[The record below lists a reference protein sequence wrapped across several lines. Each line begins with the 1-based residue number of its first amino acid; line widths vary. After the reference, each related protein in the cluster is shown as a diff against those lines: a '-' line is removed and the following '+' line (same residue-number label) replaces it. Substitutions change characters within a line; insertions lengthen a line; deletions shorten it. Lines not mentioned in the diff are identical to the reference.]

1 MKVTVQDA
9 EIIKNIEPQ
18 QLREYLQSHGW
29 HEDRPFLD
37 NATIW
42 HKQAEKGEFEIL
54 LPNTKDLGDY
64 LPRIRELIET
74 IADCENL
81 SHLEILSEFLKNY
94 PHLTIQGFVTQIA
107 TPNADKFSG
116 EITIVCPVFDK
127 LRKIKT
133 ELLDHDYILAIK
145 AYQERLPIGCTG
157 DLVKEN
163 ETFILKNPRDIQI
176 ENIS

>member
-18 QLREYLQSHGW
+18 QLKEYLQSHGW

-42 HKQAEKGEFEIL
+42 HKQAEKEEFEIL
-54 LPNTKDLGDY
+54 LPSTKSLGDY
-64 LPRIRELIET
+64 VPRVRELLAT
-74 IADCENL
+74 VADSENI
-81 SHLEILSEFLKNY
+81 SHLEILSEFIKNY
-94 PHLTIQGFVTQIA
+94 PHLKIQGFVTQIA
-107 TPNADKFSG
+107 TPNADKLSG
-116 EITIVCPVFDK
+116 EVTIVCPVFEK
-127 LRKIKT
+127 LRQIKT

-145 AYQERLPIGCTG
+145 SYQERLPVRCTG

-163 ETFILKNPRDIQI
+163 NIFILKNPQEFQI
-176 ENIS
+176 EKI

>member
-9 EIIKNIEPQ
+9 EIIKNIELQ

-42 HKQAEKGEFEIL
+42 HKEAQKGEFEIL
-54 LPNTKDLGDY
+54 LPSTKNLGDY
-64 LPRIRELIET
+64 LPRVRELIET
-74 IADCENL
+74 IADSENL
-81 SHLEILSEFLKNY
+81 SYLEILNEFIKNY
-94 PHLTIQGFVTQIA
+94 PHLKIQGFVTQIA
-107 TPNADKFSG
+107 TPNADRLSG
-116 EITIVCPVFDK
+116 EVTIVCPVFEK
-127 LRKIKT
+127 LRKIKI

-145 AYQERLPIGCTG
+145 SYQERLPVRCTG

-163 ETFILKNPRDIQI
+163 NIFILKNPQEFQI
-176 ENIS
+176 ENI

>member
-29 HEDRPFLD
+29 QEKRPFLD

-42 HKQAEKGEFEIL
+42 HKKAEEGKFEIL
-54 LPNTKDLGDY
+54 LPSRKDLGDY

-74 IADCENL
+74 IADSENF
-81 SHLEILSEFLKNY
+81 SYLEILSEFIRNY
-94 PHLTIQGFVTQIA
+94 PHLKIQGFVTQLA
-107 TPNADKFSG
+107 TPNTNQLSG
-116 EITIVCPVFDK
+116 EVTIVCTVFDK

-133 ELLDHDYILAIK
+133 KLIGYDYILAIK
-145 AYQERLPIGCTG
+145 SYQERLPVRCTG
-157 DLVKEN
+157 DLVKRN
-163 ETFILKNPRDIQI
+163 KIFILENPREFQI
-176 ENIS
+176 ENI

>member
-54 LPNTKDLGDY
+54 LPSTKNLGDY
-64 LPRIRELIET
+64 LPRVREIIET
-74 IADCENL
+74 IADSENL
-81 SHLEILSEFLKNY
+81 SYLEILNEFIKNY
-94 PHLTIQGFVTQIA
+94 PHLKIQGFVTQIA
-107 TPNADKFSG
+107 TPNADKLSG
-116 EITIVCPVFDK
+116 EVTIVCPVFEK
-127 LRKIKT
+127 LRQIKI

-145 AYQERLPIGCTG
+145 SYQERLPVRCTG

-163 ETFILKNPRDIQI
+163 NIFILKNPQEFQI
-176 ENIS
+176 ENI

>member
-9 EIIKNIEPQ
+9 EIIKNIELQ

-42 HKQAEKGEFEIL
+42 HKEAQKGEFEIL
-54 LPNTKDLGDY
+54 LPSTKNLGDY
-64 LPRIRELIET
+64 LPRVRELIET
-74 IADCENL
+74 IADSENL
-81 SHLEILSEFLKNY
+81 SYLEILNEFIKNY
-94 PHLTIQGFVTQIA
+94 PHLKIQGFVTQIA
-107 TPNADKFSG
+107 TPNADKLSG
-116 EITIVCPVFDK
+116 EVTIVCPIFDK
-127 LRKIKT
+127 LRQIKI

-145 AYQERLPIGCTG
+145 SYQERLPVRCTG

-163 ETFILKNPRDIQI
+163 NIFILKNPQEFQI
-176 ENIS
+176 ENI

>member
-42 HKQAEKGEFEIL
+42 HKEAQKGEFEIL
-54 LPNTKDLGDY
+54 LPSTKNLGDY
-64 LPRIRELIET
+64 LPRVRELIET
-74 IADCENL
+74 IADSENL
-81 SHLEILSEFLKNY
+81 SYLEILNEFIKNY
-94 PHLTIQGFVTQIA
+94 PHLKIQGFVTQIA
-107 TPNADKFSG
+107 TPNADKLSG
-116 EITIVCPVFDK
+116 EVTIVCPVFEK
-127 LRKIKT
+127 LRQIKI

-145 AYQERLPIGCTG
+145 SYQERLPVRCTG

-163 ETFILKNPRDIQI
+163 NILILKNPQEFQI
-176 ENIS
+176 ENI

>member
-29 HEDRPFLD
+29 YEDRPFLD

-42 HKQAEKGEFEIL
+42 HKEAQKGEFEIL
-54 LPNTKDLGDY
+54 LPSTKKLGDY
-64 LPRIRELIET
+64 LPRVRELIET
-74 IADCENL
+74 IADSENL
-81 SHLEILSEFLKNY
+81 SYLEILNEFIKNY
-94 PHLTIQGFVTQIA
+94 PHLKIQGFVTQIA
-107 TPNADKFSG
+107 TPNADRLSG
-116 EITIVCPVFDK
+116 EVTIVCPVFEK
-127 LRKIKT
+127 LRQIKI

-145 AYQERLPIGCTG
+145 SYQERLPVRCTG

-163 ETFILKNPRDIQI
+163 NIFILKNPQEFQI
-176 ENIS
+176 ENI

>member
-9 EIIKNIEPQ
+9 EIIKNIELQ

-42 HKQAEKGEFEIL
+42 HKEAQKGEFEIL
-54 LPNTKDLGDY
+54 LPSTKNLGDY
-64 LPRIRELIET
+64 LPRVRELIET
-74 IADCENL
+74 IADSENL
-81 SHLEILSEFLKNY
+81 SYLEILNEFIKNY
-94 PHLTIQGFVTQIA
+94 PHLKIQGFVTQIA
-107 TPNADKFSG
+107 TPNADRLSG
-116 EITIVCPVFDK
+116 EVTIVCPVFEK
-127 LRKIKT
+127 LRQIKI

-145 AYQERLPIGCTG
+145 SYQERLPVRCTG

-163 ETFILKNPRDIQI
+163 NIFILKNPQEFQI
-176 ENIS
+176 ENI

>member
-18 QLREYLQSHGW
+18 QLKEYLQYHGW

-54 LPNTKDLGDY
+54 LPITKSLGDY
-64 LPRIRELIET
+64 VPRVRELLAT
-74 IADCENL
+74 VADSENI

-94 PHLTIQGFVTQIA
+94 PHLKIQGFVTQIA
-107 TPNADKFSG
+107 TPNADKLSG
-116 EITIVCPVFDK
+116 EVTIVCPVFEK
-127 LRKIKT
+127 LRQIKT

-145 AYQERLPIGCTG
+145 SYQERLPIRCTG
-157 DLVKEN
+157 DLVKEDN
-163 ETFILKNPRDIQI
+163 IFILKNPREFQI
-176 ENIS
+176 ENI

>member
-54 LPNTKDLGDY
+54 LPSTKNIGDY
-64 LPRIRELIET
+64 LPRVRELIET
-74 IADCENL
+74 IADSENL
-81 SHLEILSEFLKNY
+81 SHLEILSEFIKNY
-94 PHLTIQGFVTQIA
+94 PHLQIQGFVTQIA
-107 TPNADKFSG
+107 TPNPDKLSG
-116 EITIVCPVFDK
+116 EVTIVCPVFEK
-127 LRKIKT
+127 LRQIKT
-133 ELLDHDYILAIK
+133 ELIDHDYILAIK
-145 AYQERLPIGCTG
+145 SYQERLPVRCMG
-157 DLVKEN
+157 DLVKEDN
-163 ETFILKNPRDIQI
+163 IFILKNPREFQI
-176 ENIS
+176 ENI

>member
-1 MKVTVQDA
+1 MKVTMQDA

-18 QLREYLQSHGW
+18 QLKEYLQSHGW

-54 LPNTKDLGDY
+54 LPSTKNLRDY
-64 LPRIRELIET
+64 LPRVRELIET

-81 SHLEILSEFLKNY
+81 SHLEILSEFIQNY
-94 PHLTIQGFVTQIA
+94 PHLKIQGFVTQIA
-107 TPNADKFSG
+107 TPNADKLSG
-116 EITIVCPVFDK
+116 KVTIVCPVFEK
-127 LRKIKT
+127 LRQIKT

-145 AYQERLPIGCTG
+145 SYQERLPVRCTG

-163 ETFILKNPRDIQI
+163 NIFILKNPQEFQI
-176 ENIS
+176 ENI